1 MGATKVRQQNSG
13 VRPHGGGKGEYGSL
27 GAGSGPPESQGI
39 KGGTTN
45 TTPLAWPA
53 ILRFSWNSQLQVP
66 ESPQEVTAI
75 VIANV
80 GHPPEVWP
88 VRWGQPVTILSLLQS
103 LAHFHVLRS
112 KVEVTKLH

>member
-45 TTPLAWPA
+45 TTSLAWPT

-112 KVEVTKLH
+112 KVGVTKLH